1 LSSPASRIQ
10 ELDALRGIAA
20 IAVML
25 FHFTYRFG
33 ELYGYQST
41 PPVQFTQGSYGVQL
55 FFLISGFVI
64 FMTLNRTQRPLDF
77 VVSRTSRLYPTYW
90 AALISTFTIVSVFGL
105 PGREL
110 GWFPFLANFTM
121 MQSFVPGVSSVDGVY
136 WTLAVELCF
145 YCVMFGVYTCNQMQ
159 RIEWIGLLWI
169 GLSLVEEITPLRDV
183 FIGKLL
189 NLFLILNY
197 AYLFVGGICFYKIF
211 TKTAT
216 KLTYATL
223 IASVTMVPVFTPVD
237 GLLAVFISYGIF
249 GLFLTGNLRV
259 LNARLFVFMGTISY
273 ALYLVHQNIGY
284 VVMLEIRDRG
294 HSENW
299 GIVGAMVV
307 AITLATAITYLV
319 EKPLISLIRSHY
331 KNWKE
336 RGPVLASGAAS

>member
-1 LSSPASRIQ
+1 
-10 ELDALRGIAA
+10 
-20 IAVML
+20 
-25 FHFTYRFG
+25 
-33 ELYGYQST
+33 
-41 PPVQFTQGSYGVQL
+41 
-55 FFLISGFVI
+55 
-64 FMTLNRTQRPLDF
+64 
-77 VVSRTSRLYPTYW
+77 
-90 AALISTFTIVSVFGL
+90 
-105 PGREL
+105 
-110 GWFPFLANFTM
+110 
-121 MQSFVPGVSSVDGVY
+121 
-136 WTLAVELCF
+136 
-145 YCVMFGVYTCNQMQ
+145 
-159 RIEWIGLLWI
+159 
-169 GLSLVEEITPLRDV
+169 
-183 FIGKLL
+183 
-189 NLFLILNY
+189 
-197 AYLFVGGICFYKIF
+197 
-211 TKTAT
+211 
-216 KLTYATL
+216 
-223 IASVTMVPVFTPVD
+223 MVPVFTPVD